1 MHYLRK
7 YMSKYG
13 WPFTLSL
20 ALVALEGVCDLLLPT
35 LMSHMIDRGVLSR
48 DLDIVARY
56 GLWMLAITAAG
67 ALSALGRN
75 VVSSRVSQRFGAD
88 LRGGLFRRIQYL
100 SLRDADRYDRASLVT
115 RLTNDVTQVQNFAN
129 GMMRIFAKAPL
140 LCIGGLIMAV
150 RLNPHL
156 SLVLVVVVP
165 LVIGLIALNMRVGF
179 PLFLRVQTALDRL
192 NGAMREYLS
201 GVRSV
206 KAFNR
211 FGFESDK
218 FETINEQ
225 YQARSITTLRA
236 MAGFGP
242 AITLVVNLGVVVIVW
257 IGGIRVNDG
266 DMQVGNIIAFV
277 NYMTQI
283 LFSLMTISWVFNMFI
298 RARASSGRIAE
309 VLALPE
315 GESSPERR
323 SVDVAGGRAVS
334 EGGAGHR
341 PADVSGAVRAP
352 ADDADVAGAAKSV
365 GVAGTV
371 DGAGIADAAQ
381 RVDMADSADLAP
393 GIVFERV
400 GFAYEGAGG
409 ERVLRDVTLDCR
421 PGETLAIVGS
431 TGAGKSTLV
440 SLVPRLY
447 DQTAGVV
454 RIGGVDHRLL
464 DVASLREQVAV
475 VPQRTVLFSGTIADN
490 LRWGNEAATQE
501 ELEAAAKAASAHDFV
516 MSLPEGYEAVLGQ
529 GGVNLSG
536 GQKQR
541 LSIARALV
549 RRPRILILDD
559 CTSALDAVT
568 EGKVKAALKAYG
580 GKLTCLLIAQR
591 ISSVIDAD
599 RIAVLDDGEL
609 VGLGTHEELLR
620 GCAVYRDICR
630 SQFGEEAIPH
640 VSGI

>member
-7 YMSKYG
+7 YLNKYG
-13 WPFTLSL
+13 LPFVLSL
-20 ALVALEGVCDLLLPT
+20 SLVALEGICDLLLPT
-35 LMSHMIDRGVLSR
+35 LMSHMIDRGVLPGELGVVR
-48 DLDIVARY
+48 TY

-88 LRGGLFRRIQYL
+88 LRGDLFRKVQYL

-115 RLTNDVTQVQNFAN
+115 RLTNDITQVQNFAN

-150 RLNPHL
+150 RLNPQL

-165 LVIGLIALNMRVGF
+165 AVIALIALNMRVGF
-179 PLFLRVQTALDRL
+179 PLFLRVQAALDRL

-211 FGFESDK
+211 FAFEGAK
-218 FETINEQ
+218 FETINGE
-225 YQARSITTLRA
+225 YQARSATTMRA

-242 AITLVVNLGVVVIVW
+242 AITLIVNLGVVAIVW
-257 IGGIRVNDG
+257 LGGIRVDEG
-266 DMQVGNIIAFV
+266 RMQVGNIIAFV

-309 VLALPE
+309 VLALPA
-315 GESSPERR
+315 GEASPER
-323 SVDVAGGRAVS
+323 AAPQTAV
-334 EGGAGHR
+334 
-341 PADVSGAVRAP
+341 
-352 ADDADVAGAAKSV
+352 
-365 GVAGTV
+365 
-371 DGAGIADAAQ
+371 Q
-381 RVDMADSADLAP
+381 REASDTAP
-393 GIVFERV
+393 GIAFERV
-400 GFAYEGAGG
+400 SFAYDGPAGG
-409 ERVLRDVTLDCR
+409 ERVLRDITLSCA
-421 PGETLAIVGS
+421 PGQTLAIVGS
-431 TGAGKSTLV
+431 TGAGKTTLV

-447 DQTAGVV
+447 DQTEGVV
-454 RIGGVDHRLL
+454 RIGGIDHREL
-464 DVASLREQVAV
+464 DIADLRAGVAI
-475 VPQRTVLFSGTIADN
+475 VPQRMVLFSGTVADN
-490 LRWGNEAATQE
+490 LRWGDESATAEQ
-501 ELEAAAKAASAHDFV
+501 LEAAARAASAHDFI
-516 MSLPEGYEAVLGQ
+516 MALPGGYDAVLGQ

-541 LSIARALV
+541 LSIARALL
-549 RRPRILILDD
+549 RRPDILILDD
-559 CTSALDAVT
+559 CTSALDAMT
-568 EGKVKAALKAYG
+568 EGKVKAALRAYG
-580 GKLTCLLIAQR
+580 ERLTCLLIAQR

-599 RIAVLDDGEL
+599 RIAVLDDGQL

-620 GCAVYRDICR
+620 SCDVYRDICR
-630 SQFGEEAIPH
+630 SQFGEEGIPH
-640 VSGI
+640 AAGI

>member
-13 WPFTLSL
+13 LLFTLSL

-35 LMSHMIDRGVLSR
+35 LMSHMIDRGVLTR
-48 DLDIVARY
+48 ELHVVAQY
-56 GLWMLAITAAG
+56 GGWMLAITAAG
-67 ALSALGRN
+67 AFSALGRN

-88 LRGGLFRRIQYL
+88 LRGDLFRRVQYL
-100 SLRDADRYDRASLVT
+100 TLRDADRFDRASLVT

-129 GMMRIFAKAPL
+129 GMMRIFAKAPI
-140 LCIGGLIMAV
+140 LCIGGLFMAV
-150 RLNPHL
+150 RLNPQL

-165 LVIGLIALNMRVGF
+165 LVILLIILNMRVGF
-179 PLFLRVQTALDRL
+179 PLFLKVQAALDRL

-211 FGFESDK
+211 SAYESNK
-218 FETINEQ
+218 FEAINGE
-225 YQARSITTLRA
+225 YQSRSTTTLRA
-236 MAGFGP
+236 MSGFGP
-242 AITLVVNLGVVVIVW
+242 AIALVVNLGVVAIVW
-257 IGGIRVNDG
+257 LGGIRVNEG
-266 DMQVGNIIAFV
+266 GMQIGNIIAFV

-298 RARASSGRIAE
+298 RARASSGRITE

-315 GESSPERR
+315 GESAPGRG
-323 SVDVAGGRAVS
+323 DAGGTAGIDSAGFHAPFSSRPAPA
-334 EGGAGHR
+334 GAG
-341 PADVSGAVRAP
+341 VS
-352 ADDADVAGAAKSV
+352 
-365 GVAGTV
+365 
-371 DGAGIADAAQ
+371 
-381 RVDMADSADLAP
+381 
-393 GIVFERV
+393 FENV
-400 GFAYEGAGG
+400 GFSYEGADGD
-409 ERVLRDVTLDCR
+409 RALRGVTLACE

-440 SLVPRLY
+440 QLVPRLY
-447 DQTAGVV
+447 DQTDGIV
-454 RIGGVDHRLL
+454 RIGGIDHRLL
-464 DVASLREQVAV
+464 DVSYLREMVAV
-475 VPQRTVLFSGTIADN
+475 VPQRTVLFTGTVADN
-490 LRWGNEAATQE
+490 LRWGDDSAAQSD
-501 ELEAAAKAASAHDFV
+501 LEAAAKAASAHEFI
-516 MSLPEGYEAVLGQ
+516 MALPGGYDAMLGQ

-541 LSIARALV
+541 LSIARALI
-549 RRPRILILDD
+549 RHPRILILDD

-568 EGKVKAALKAYG
+568 EGKVKSALKDFG
-580 GKLTCLLIAQR
+580 SKPTCLLIAQR

-609 VGLGTHEELLR
+609 VGLGTHEELLQ

-630 SQFGEEAIPH
+630 SQFGEGAIPY

>member
-13 WPFTLSL
+13 LLFSLSL

-67 ALSALGRN
+67 AFSALGRN

-88 LRGGLFRRIQYL
+88 LRGDLFRRIQYL

-150 RLNPHL
+150 RLNPGL

-179 PLFLRVQTALDRL
+179 PLFLRVQAALDRL

-211 FGFESDK
+211 FGFEAEK
-218 FETINEQ
+218 FEAINGE
-225 YQARSITTLRA
+225 YQERSVTTLRA
-236 MAGFGP
+236 MSGFGP

-315 GESSPERR
+315 GESSPGRR
-323 SVDVAGGRAVS
+323 HALNPE
-334 EGGAGHR
+334 EGHPLDE
-341 PADVSGAVRAP
+341 PAASATAPDTAP
-352 ADDADVAGAAKSV
+352 ASATATAPDPDPVIGAASAVPASV
-365 GVAGTV
+365 
-371 DGAGIADAAQ
+371 GIADATPITDATG
-381 RVDMADSADLAP
+381 MAL
-393 GIVFERV
+393 GISFERV
-400 GFAYEGAGG
+400 SFAYEGAEG
-409 ERVLRDVTLDCR
+409 ERALRDVTLECR

-431 TGAGKSTLV
+431 TGAGKSTFV

-447 DQTAGVV
+447 DQTEGVV

-464 DVASLREQVAV
+464 DIASLREKVAI
-475 VPQRTVLFSGTIADN
+475 VPQRTMLFSGTIADN

-501 ELEAAAKAASAHDFV
+501 ELEAAAKAASAHDFI
-516 MSLPEGYEAVLGQ
+516 MAQPEGYEAVLGQ

-568 EGKVKAALKAYG
+568 EGKVKTALKTYG
-580 GKLTCLLIAQR
+580 AKLTCLLIAQR
-591 ISSVIDAD
+591 ISSVADAD
-599 RIAVLDDGEL
+599 RIVVLDDGEL

-630 SQFGEEAIPH
+630 SQFGEEARTH
-640 VSGI
+640 ATGI

>member
-13 WPFTLSL
+13 LLFSLSL

-35 LMSHMIDRGVLSR
+35 LMSHLIDKGVLSR

-67 ALSALGRN
+67 AFSALGRN

-88 LRGGLFRRIQYL
+88 LRGDLFRRIQYL

-150 RLNPHL
+150 RLNPGL

-179 PLFLRVQTALDRL
+179 PLFLRVQAALDKL

-211 FGFESDK
+211 FGFEAAK
-218 FETINEQ
+218 FEAINGE
-225 YQARSITTLRA
+225 YQERSVTTLRA
-236 MAGFGP
+236 MSGFGP

-257 IGGIRVNDG
+257 IGGIRVNGG

-315 GESSPERR
+315 GESAPGRR
-323 SVDVAGGRAVS
+323 QAGKQESGMPS
-334 EGGAGHR
+334 EAPSSASSHSTNRDTAPGYDADSGD
-341 PADVSGAVRAP
+341 PAIVPFS
-352 ADDADVAGAAKSV
+352 ADDAYAAPAKESE
-365 GVAGTV
+365 A
-371 DGAGIADAAQ
+371 
-381 RVDMADSADLAP
+381 MAP
-393 GIVFERV
+393 GIAFERV
-400 GFAYEGAGG
+400 SFAYEGAEG
-409 ERVLRDVTLDCR
+409 ERALRDVTLECR
-421 PGETLAIVGS
+421 AGETLAIVGS

-447 DQTAGVV
+447 DQTEGVV

-464 DVASLREQVAV
+464 DIASLREKVAI
-475 VPQRTVLFSGTIADN
+475 VPQRTMLFSGTIADN

-501 ELEAAAKAASAHDFV
+501 ELETAAKAASAHDFI
-516 MSLPEGYEAVLGQ
+516 MAQPEGYEAVLGQ

-568 EGKVKAALKAYG
+568 ESKVKAALKTYG
-580 GKLTCLLIAQR
+580 AKLTCLLIAQR
-591 ISSVIDAD
+591 ISSVADAD
-599 RIAVLDDGEL
+599 RIAVLDDGQL
-609 VGLGTHEELLR
+609 VGVGTHEELLR
-620 GCAVYRDICR
+620 DCAVYRDICR

-640 VSGI
+640 ATGR

>member
-88 LRGGLFRRIQYL
+88 LRGDLFRRIQYL

-211 FGFESDK
+211 FGFEADK

-225 YQARSITTLRA
+225 YQTRSITTLRA

-315 GESSPERR
+315 GESSPDRR
-323 SVDVAGGRAVS
+323 S
-334 EGGAGHR
+334 
-341 PADVSGAVRAP
+341 
-352 ADDADVAGAAKSV
+352 ADVAGSAMSVSAADTV
-365 GVAGTV
+365 G
-371 DGAGIADAAQ
+371 GAVLAEAAQ
-381 RVDMADSADLAP
+381 RVDRADSADLAP

-400 GFAYEGAGG
+400 GFAYEGAAG

-440 SLVPRLY
+440 NLVPRLY
-447 DQTAGVV
+447 DQTEGVV

-490 LRWGNEAATQE
+490 LRWGNEAATQD

>member
-7 YMSKYG
+7 YLSKYG
-13 WPFTLSL
+13 LLFTLSL

-35 LMSHMIDRGVLSR
+35 LMSHMIDRGVLTGE
-48 DLDIVARY
+48 LNVVAHY
-56 GLWMLAITAAG
+56 GIWMLAITAAG

-88 LRGGLFRRIQYL
+88 LRGELFRRVQYL
-100 SLRDADRYDRASLVT
+100 SLRDADRFDRASLVT

-140 LCIGGLIMAV
+140 LCIGGLFMAV
-150 RLNPHL
+150 RLNPRL

-165 LVIGLIALNMRVGF
+165 IVVLLIVLNMRVGF
-179 PLFLRVQTALDRL
+179 PLFLKVQAALDRL

-211 FGFESDK
+211 FGYEADK
-218 FETINEQ
+218 FEAINGE
-225 YQARSITTLRA
+225 YQARSTTTLRA
-236 MAGFGP
+236 MSGFGP
-242 AITLVVNLGVVVIVW
+242 AIALVVNLGVVAIVW
-257 IGGIRVNDG
+257 LGGIRVDAG
-266 DMQVGNIIAFV
+266 GMQVGNIIAFV

-298 RARASSGRIAE
+298 RARASSGRISE
-309 VLALPE
+309 VLAFPE
-315 GESSPERR
+315 GESASKRDDPE
-323 SVDVAGGRAVS
+323 AGTTV
-334 EGGAGHR
+334 GA
-341 PADVSGAVRAP
+341 S
-352 ADDADVAGAAKSV
+352 
-365 GVAGTV
+365 VAGTRMPF
-371 DGAGIADAAQ
+371 ASEASAAAAS
-381 RVDMADSADLAP
+381 VS
-393 GIVFERV
+393 FEDV
-400 GFAYEGAGG
+400 GFSYEGAGG
-409 ERVLRDVTLDCR
+409 ERALRGVTLDCN

-431 TGAGKSTLV
+431 TGAGKTTLV
-440 SLVPRLY
+440 NLVSRLY
-447 DQTAGVV
+447 DQTEGIV
-454 RIGGVDHRLL
+454 RIGGIDHRQL
-464 DVASLREQVAV
+464 DVSDLRDMVAI
-475 VPQRTVLFSGTIADN
+475 VPQRTVLFTGTIADN
-490 LRWGNEAATQE
+490 LRWGDESATQSD
-501 ELEAAAKAASAHDFV
+501 LEAAAKSASAHDFI
-516 MSLPEGYEAVLGQ
+516 MALPEGYDAMLGQ

-541 LSIARALV
+541 LSIARALI

-568 EGKVKAALKAYG
+568 ESKVKAALKADG
-580 GKLTCLLIAQR
+580 SKPTCLLIAQR

-640 VSGI
+640 ASGI

>member
-1 MHYLRK
+1 MRYLRR

-13 WPFTLSL
+13 LLFSLSL

-35 LMSHMIDRGVLSR
+35 LMSHMIDRGVLTR
-48 DLDIVARY
+48 ELHVVGQY
-56 GLWMLAITAAG
+56 GGWMLAITAAG

-88 LRGGLFRRIQYL
+88 LRGDLFRRVQYL
-100 SLRDADRYDRASLVT
+100 SLRDADRFDRASLVT
-115 RLTNDVTQVQNFAN
+115 RLTNDITQVQNFAN

-140 LCIGGLIMAV
+140 LCIGGLFMAV
-150 RLNPHL
+150 RLNPQL

-165 LVIGLIALNMRVGF
+165 LVVLLIILNMRVGF
-179 PLFLRVQTALDRL
+179 PLFLKVQAALDRL

-211 FGFESDK
+211 SDYESQK
-218 FETINEQ
+218 FETINGE
-225 YQARSITTLRA
+225 YQTRSTTTLRA
-236 MAGFGP
+236 MSGFGP
-242 AITLVVNLGVVVIVW
+242 AIALVVNLSVVAIVW
-257 IGGIRVNDG
+257 LGGIRVDDG
-266 DMQVGNIIAFV
+266 GMQVGNIIAFV

-315 GESSPERR
+315 GESAPRR
-323 SVDVAGGRAVS
+323 D
-334 EGGAGHR
+334 
-341 PADVSGAVRAP
+341 DAP
-352 ADDADVAGAAKSV
+352 AAAH
-365 GVAGTV
+365 
-371 DGAGIADAAQ
+371 IDAASQ
-381 RVDMADSADLAP
+381 RMPTASTMASGP
-393 GIVFERV
+393 IGVSFEDV
-400 GFAYEGAGG
+400 GFSYEGMDG
-409 ERVLRDVTLDCR
+409 ERALRGVTLACE

-440 SLVPRLY
+440 QLVPRLY
-447 DQTAGVV
+447 DQSEGVV

-464 DVASLREQVAV
+464 DVSQLREMVAV
-475 VPQRTVLFSGTIADN
+475 VPQRTVLFTGTVADN
-490 LRWGNEAATQE
+490 LRWGDESATQS
-501 ELEAAAKAASAHDFV
+501 ELEAAARSASAHDFI
-516 MSLPEGYEAVLGQ
+516 MALPDGYDAMLGQ

-541 LSIARALV
+541 LSIARALI
-549 RRPRILILDD
+549 RHPRILILDD

-568 EGKVKAALKAYG
+568 ESKVKAALKNGDA
-580 GKLTCLLIAQR
+580 KPTCLLIAQR

-609 VGLGTHEELLR
+609 VGLGTHEELLHS
-620 GCAVYRDICR
+620 CAVYRDICR

-640 VSGI
+640 ASGI

>member
-1 MHYLRK
+1 MDYLRK
-7 YMSKYG
+7 YVSKYG
-13 WPFTLSL
+13 LLFTLSL

-35 LMSHMIDRGVLSR
+35 LMSHMIDRGVLTR
-48 DLDIVARY
+48 DLQVVALY
-56 GLWMLAITAAG
+56 GGWMLAITAVG

-88 LRGGLFRRIQYL
+88 LRGDLFRRVQYL
-100 SLRDADRYDRASLVT
+100 SLRDADRFDRASLVT

-150 RLNPHL
+150 RLNPQL

-165 LVIGLIALNMRVGF
+165 LVVALIVLNMRVGF
-179 PLFLRVQTALDRL
+179 PLFLKVQSALDRL

-211 FGFESDK
+211 AAYESDK
-218 FETINEQ
+218 FEAINGE
-225 YQARSITTLRA
+225 YRTRSTTTLRA
-236 MAGFGP
+236 MSGFGP
-242 AITLVVNLGVVVIVW
+242 AIALVVNLGVVAIVW
-257 IGGIRVNDG
+257 LGGSRVDSG
-266 DMQVGNIIAFV
+266 SMQVGDIIAFV

-298 RARASSGRIAE
+298 RARASSGRISE
-309 VLALPE
+309 VLALPGGESASGDAVDGTEGTDETPPATSALSKAWAGESVAASEALGVSFENVGFSYE
-315 GESSPERR
+315 GEGE
-323 SVDVAGGRAVS
+323 ARAL
-334 EGGAGHR
+334 
-341 PADVSGAVRAP
+341 
-352 ADDADVAGAAKSV
+352 
-365 GVAGTV
+365 
-371 DGAGIADAAQ
+371 DG
-381 RVDMADSADLAP
+381 
-393 GIVFERV
+393 
-400 GFAYEGAGG
+400 
-409 ERVLRDVTLDCR
+409 VTLACE
-421 PGETLAIVGS
+421 PGETLAVVGS

-447 DQTAGVV
+447 DQTEGVI

-464 DVASLREQVAV
+464 DVSGLRERVAI
-475 VPQRTVLFSGTIADN
+475 VPQRTVLFTGTIADN
-490 LRWGNEAATQE
+490 LRWGDESATQA
-501 ELEAAAKAASAHDFV
+501 ELEAAAKAACAHDFI
-516 MSLPEGYEAVLGQ
+516 MTLQGGYDAMLGQ

-541 LSIARALV
+541 LSIARALI
-549 RRPRILILDD
+549 RRPQILILDD

-568 EGKVKAALKAYG
+568 ESKVKAALKAYG
-580 GKLTCLLIAQR
+580 SNLTCLLIAQR

-599 RIAVLDDGEL
+599 RIAVLDDGRL
-609 VGLGTHEELLR
+609 VGQGTHDELLH
-620 GCAVYRDICR
+620 GCTVYRDICR
-630 SQFGEEAIPH
+630 SQFGEEAVPH

>member
-1 MHYLRK
+1 MHDLRK
-7 YMSKYG
+7 YLSKYG
-13 WPFTLSL
+13 LLFTLSL
-20 ALVALEGVCDLLLPT
+20 ALVAVEGVCDLLLPT
-35 LMSHMIDRGVLSR
+35 LMSHMIDRGVLTGEMNV
-48 DLDIVARY
+48 VARY
-56 GLWMLAITAAG
+56 GAWMLAITAAG

-88 LRGGLFRRIQYL
+88 LRADLFRRVQYL
-100 SLRDADRYDRASLVT
+100 SLRDADRFDRASLVT

-140 LCIGGLIMAV
+140 LCIGGLFMAV
-150 RLNPHL
+150 RLNPQL

-165 LVIGLIALNMRVGF
+165 IVILLIVWNMRVGF
-179 PLFLRVQTALDRL
+179 PLFLKVQSALDRL

-211 FGFESDK
+211 FGYEADK
-218 FETINEQ
+218 FEAINGE
-225 YQARSITTLRA
+225 YQARSTTTLRA
-236 MAGFGP
+236 MSGFGP
-242 AITLVVNLGVVVIVW
+242 AIALVVNLGVVAIIW
-257 IGGIRVNDG
+257 LGGVRVDEG
-266 DMQVGNIIAFV
+266 GMQVGNIIAFV

-298 RARASSGRIAE
+298 RARASSGRISE

-315 GESSPERR
+315 GESASELEDPE
-323 SVDVAGGRAVS
+323 
-334 EGGAGHR
+334 
-341 PADVSGAVRAP
+341 SGET
-352 ADDADVAGAAKSV
+352 AGAAATRLRTPSASEASAAAASV
-365 GVAGTV
+365 
-371 DGAGIADAAQ
+371 
-381 RVDMADSADLAP
+381 S
-393 GIVFERV
+393 FEDV
-400 GFAYEGAGG
+400 GFSYEGTDG
-409 ERVLRDVTLDCR
+409 ERALRGVTLDCK

-440 SLVPRLY
+440 NLVSRLY
-447 DQTAGVV
+447 DQTEGIV

-464 DVASLREQVAV
+464 DVSDHRERVAI
-475 VPQRTVLFSGTIADN
+475 VPQRTVLFTGTIADN
-490 LRWGNEAATQE
+490 LRWGDESATQS
-501 ELEAAAKAASAHDFV
+501 ELEAAAKAASAHDFI
-516 MSLPEGYEAVLGQ
+516 MALPDGYDAMLGQ

-541 LSIARALV
+541 LSIARALI
-549 RRPRILILDD
+549 RRPQILILDD

-568 EGKVKAALKAYG
+568 ESKVKAALKANG
-580 GKLTCLLIAQR
+580 AKPTCLLIAQR

-620 GCAVYRDICR
+620 GCGVYRDICR

-640 VSGI
+640 ASGI

>member
-1 MHYLRK
+1 MDYLRK
-7 YMSKYG
+7 YVSKYG
-13 WPFTLSL
+13 LLFTLSL

-35 LMSHMIDRGVLSR
+35 LMSHMIDRGVLTR
-48 DLDIVARY
+48 DRQIVALY
-56 GLWMLAITAAG
+56 GGWMLAITAVG

-88 LRGGLFRRIQYL
+88 LRGDLFRRVQYF
-100 SLRDADRYDRASLVT
+100 SLRDADRFDRASLVT

-150 RLNPHL
+150 RLNPQL

-165 LVIGLIALNMRVGF
+165 LVVALIVLNMRVGF
-179 PLFLRVQTALDRL
+179 PLFLKVQSALDRL

-211 FGFESDK
+211 AAYESDK
-218 FETINEQ
+218 FEAINGE
-225 YQARSITTLRA
+225 YRTRSTTTLRA
-236 MAGFGP
+236 MSGFGP
-242 AITLVVNLGVVVIVW
+242 AIALVVNLGVVAIVW
-257 IGGIRVNDG
+257 LGGSRVDASG
-266 DMQVGNIIAFV
+266 MQVGDIIAFV

-298 RARASSGRIAE
+298 RARASSGRISE
-309 VLALPE
+309 VLALPG
-315 GESSPERR
+315 GESASGGA
-323 SVDVAGGRAVS
+323 VDVDKRAD
-334 EGGAGHR
+334 ET
-341 PADVSGAVRAP
+341 PP
-352 ADDADVAGAAKSV
+352 AKSAPSTASAGESIAAAEAL
-365 GVAGTV
+365 GV
-371 DGAGIADAAQ
+371 
-381 RVDMADSADLAP
+381 S
-393 GIVFERV
+393 FENV
-400 GFAYEGAGG
+400 GFSYEGAGEARALEG
-409 ERVLRDVTLDCR
+409 VTLVCE
-421 PGETLAIVGS
+421 PGETLAVVGS

-447 DQTAGVV
+447 DQTEGVI

-464 DVASLREQVAV
+464 DISSLRERVAI
-475 VPQRTVLFSGTIADN
+475 VPQRTVLFTGTIADN
-490 LRWGNEAATQE
+490 LRWGDESAAQA
-501 ELEAAAKAASAHDFV
+501 ELEAAAKAACAHDFI
-516 MSLPEGYEAVLGQ
+516 MKLQGGYDAMLGQ

-541 LSIARALV
+541 LSIARALI
-549 RRPRILILDD
+549 RRPQILILDD

-568 EGKVKAALKAYG
+568 ESKVKAALKAYG
-580 GKLTCLLIAQR
+580 SKLTCLLIAQR

-599 RIAVLDDGEL
+599 RIAVLDDGRL
-609 VGLGTHEELLR
+609 VGLGTHDELLR